1 MTQDWDA
8 IYRAGDLDHLRKLKE
23 TPRFG
28 VIAGYLHRLLPRFKL
43 LDLGCGEGLL
53 WPYLDQSRVTGY
65 VGVDVA
71 ASAVAKAQSLI
82 GPSGVE
88 SRLLCNSIERFLPE
102 TTDRFDAILFN
113 EVLFFVEDPVA
124 QIARYRPWLAE
135 GGVILVSQYRSPKPE
150 GGARRLTAELY
161 AALETPPW
169 TTIAGASVTHLG
181 HEGKELTWDI
191 RVVQ

>member
-1 MTQDWDA
+1 MTQNWDA

-71 ASAVAKAQSLI
+71 ASAVAQAAALI
-82 GPSGVE
+82 APSGVD
-88 SRLLCNSIERFLPE
+88 SRCLCNSIEHFLPE

-113 EVLFFVEDPVA
+113 EVLFFVEDPAMQV
-124 QIARYRPWLAE
+124 ARYRPWLAD
-135 GGVILVSQYRSPKPE
+135 GGVIIVSQYRSPKPE
-150 GGARRLTAELY
+150 GGARKLTADLF
-161 AALETPPW
+161 AALEAPPW
-169 TTIAGASVTHLG
+169 TPIAAASVTDG
-181 HEGKELTWDI
+181 GRKELTWDI